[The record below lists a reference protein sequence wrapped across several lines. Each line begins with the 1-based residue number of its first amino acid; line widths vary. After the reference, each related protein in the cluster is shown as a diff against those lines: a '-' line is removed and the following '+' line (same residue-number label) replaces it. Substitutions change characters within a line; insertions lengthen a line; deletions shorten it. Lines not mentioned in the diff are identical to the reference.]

1 MIDFDALDKSKTYLA
16 VQYGEGLISKKIRK
30 YSKQYAPNSKKIPTH
45 VLALVFEEET
55 WFIYESHARALKEF
69 AIAAGVRRFP
79 VDEWKIVEKDT
90 QEQFEAYELEINKE
104 ELKKHIGEP
113 YSVGDIRSLFFAALL
128 HNNGKQKDRNG
139 LICSEYMAL
148 CYPKICEFYGLP
160 AWCITPAHFQD
171 YIENVLEVA

>member
-45 VLALVFEEET
+45 VLALVYSGG
-55 WFIYESHARALKEF
+55 WFIYESHARAVKKLN
-69 AIAAGVRRFP
+69 IGAGVRKIP
-79 VDEWKIVEKDT
+79 VNLWKIAERT
-90 QEQFEAYELEINKE
+90 RQRQYFAYPLDLDREELE
-104 ELKKHIGEP
+104 KHLGEP
-113 YSVGDIRSLFFAALL
+113 YSVGDIQSLFFAALK
-128 HNNGKQKDRNG
+128 NDNGKQKDCNG

-160 AWCITPAHFQD
+160 AWCITPAHFAD
-171 YIENVLEVA
+171 YLGGCR